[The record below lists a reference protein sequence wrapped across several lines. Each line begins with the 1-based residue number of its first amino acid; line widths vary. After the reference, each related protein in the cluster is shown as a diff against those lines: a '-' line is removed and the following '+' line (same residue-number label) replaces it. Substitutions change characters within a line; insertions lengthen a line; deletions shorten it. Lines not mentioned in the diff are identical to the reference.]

1 MGCLKFKPVFKV
13 AVMMNFDPRKTEL
26 PSNCFAQMDAGSF
39 GSLAS
44 PDKTKD
50 NFDIACK
57 FLATDLKDPSLDRSL
72 VRKIGESYFPEQ
84 LDKPYALACN
94 IKGLVQILQDR
105 ARDFDDLQTS
115 PQVLLEVWASHN
127 MQAAWTNSK
136 LPENKERIHALDF
149 AMEAVTVLSSIDWK
163 VGCLKKSLEEAA
175 PNPETVTQQVNS
187 IVAAVSQ
194 SHEAKLQNSFSQ
206 QLCSA
211 VDALVLATATNK
223 IPLSALK
230 HLHSELNVFNIR
242 PRDVTIKYWGK
253 MGVNTYPY
261 GYGYSAVLGQNDELL
276 KFILKNHPAEI
287 FDLAKKQLD
296 PAQVARVRSCIPEK
310 DEICQ
315 YINEVAAAAKNNT
328 AIPGIDNPALLIA
341 KAINLLNLNGDLA
354 GLLNDIKSGIVPS
367 RSSFKVTP
375 VRPVSRPKKTDSEP
389 LKGAVLPAVPS
400 DISQLSLVEQFIA
413 KLPKTG
419 PSSPKNIKSIFTPEK
434 TWGFLLSA
442 VDNLNT
448 EDLKIGQELQN
459 RIANILGFLTK
470 RTNFDINSFNPKTE
484 MTLLMHAAAAGNE
497 YFVEALKDMGANP
510 TLVTKNGKSAADV
523 AEATGHIQLSKLL
536 REDAQKFKKS

>member
-1 MGCLKFKPVFKV
+1 VFKV
-13 AVMMNFDPRKTEL
+13 AVMMNFDPRGTGL
-26 PSNCFAQMDAGSF
+26 PSNCFEQRDAGSF

-44 PDKTKD
+44 PNKTND
-50 NFDIACK
+50 NFDITHELVKQQLQDQTIDKALVQTIAEK
-57 FLATDLKDPSLDRSL
+57 YFPDLAGSPHELAKQVLQLAT
-72 VRKIGESYFPEQ
+72 
-84 LDKPYALACN
+84 
-94 IKGLVQILQDR
+94 ILQRR
-105 ARDFDDLQTS
+105 ADNFNELRAA
-115 PQVLLEVWASHN
+115 PKVLLEVWDSPA
-127 MQAAWTNSK
+127 MFKVWTESK
-136 LPENKERIHALDF
+136 LPQNQGRIHNLDF
-149 AMEAVTVLSSIDWK
+149 AMEADFTLSSMDWQ
-163 VGCLKKSLEEAA
+163 VACLKRSLKDAA
-175 PNPETVTQQVNS
+175 PNPETVTQQVDS
-187 IVAAVSQ
+187 IIAAVSK
-194 SHEAKLQNSFSQ
+194 SREDRLQNSYSQ

-223 IPLSALK
+223 IPLSTLK

-242 PRDVTIKYWGK
+242 PRDVMIKYWSK
-253 MGVNTYPY
+253 MEVNTYPY
-261 GYGYSAVLGQNDELL
+261 GYGYSAVLGHNDELL

-287 FDLAKKQLD
+287 FNLATKQLE
-296 PAQVARVRSCIPEK
+296 PEQVARVRSCIPEK
-310 DEICQ
+310 DDICQ
-315 YINEVAAAAKNNT
+315 YINAVAAAAKDDT

-434 TWGFLLSA
+434 TWDFLLSA
-442 VDNLNT
+442 IDVLNT
-448 EDLKIGQELQN
+448 DNFEIGRQLQN

-497 YFVEALKDMGANP
+497 YFVEVLGRMGANP
-510 TLVTKNGKSAADV
+510 TLVTQNGKSAADL
-523 AEATGHIQLSKLL
+523 AEAKGYIRLSKFLK
-536 REDAQKFKKS
+536 EDAENFSKS

>member
-1 MGCLKFKPVFKV
+1 MTNFYTKTTKQQDTRLAQRDTDDSSKLVSTNKTKN
-13 AVMMNFDPRKTEL
+13 NFDSAFE
-26 PSNCFAQMDAGSF
+26 
-39 GSLAS
+39 
-44 PDKTKD
+44 
-50 NFDIACK
+50 
-57 FLATDLKDPSLDRSL
+57 FLAEDLKDPFLDRSL
-72 VRKIGESYFPEQ
+72 VKKIGESYFPEQ
-84 LDKPYALACN
+84 LDSPYALACN
-94 IKGLVQILQDR
+94 IKGLVQILQNR
-105 ARDFDDLQTS
+105 ANDFDELQAA

-136 LPENKERIHALDF
+136 LPENKERIHDLDF

-163 VGCLKKSLEEAA
+163 VGCLKKSLEDAA
-175 PNPETVTQQVNS
+175 PNPEIVTQQVNS
-187 IVAAVSQ
+187 LVAAVSQ
-194 SHEAKLQNSFSQ
+194 SRKSKLQNSFSHE
-206 QLCSA
+206 LCSA
-211 VDALVLATATNK
+211 VNALVLATAENK
-223 IPLSALK
+223 LPLYILK
-230 HLHSELNVFNIR
+230 HLNTALDVFKIR
-242 PRDVTIKYWGK
+242 PVDVTIKYWGK
-253 MGVNTYPY
+253 MKVNTYAY
-261 GYGYSAVLGQNDELL
+261 GYGYSAVLGHNDELL

-287 FDLAKKQLD
+287 FDLATKQLE
-296 PAQVARVRSCIPEK
+296 PEQVARVRSCIPEK
-310 DEICQ
+310 HDICQ
-315 YINEVAAAAKNNT
+315 YINAVAAAAKDDT

-400 DISQLSLVEQFIA
+400 YISQLSLVEQFIA

-419 PSSPKNIKSIFTPEK
+419 PSSTKIIKKIFTPAK

-448 EDLKIGQELQN
+448 ENLKLGQELQK
-459 RIANILGFLTK
+459 RIANILGFLTQ

-497 YFVEALKDMGANP
+497 YFVEVLKDMGANP

-523 AEATGHIQLSKLL
+523 AEATGNIQLSKLL